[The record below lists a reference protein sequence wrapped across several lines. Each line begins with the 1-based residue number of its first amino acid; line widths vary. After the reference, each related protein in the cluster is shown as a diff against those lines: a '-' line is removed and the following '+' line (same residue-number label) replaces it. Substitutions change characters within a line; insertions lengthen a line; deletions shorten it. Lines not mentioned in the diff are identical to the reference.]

1 MNKINLIITIICA
14 FLCVELAVMA
24 QPRGMML
31 DDDEPEE
38 VEPTPEPTPTPA
50 PQENVQPETIKPVNT
65 TPVVDVP
72 TESIKPVNTT
82 PQVNTGSTTTTTKTT
97 TTTTTPAGSGV
108 SYGSQLNRND
118 DGVGGAPSDIEAP
131 TPIED
136 KKYIKEPLVQDGVYE
151 KMRLK
156 ERQVLAYD
164 DIREAD
170 VLWSK
175 RVWRVIDTREKMN
188 LTFSYPEQPFV
199 GILLDIISK
208 SDEAKIFVDDG
219 FTVETSADEILNR
232 LGASETVEVYNPVTE
247 EYETVVVTNDFNP
260 ELITKIRIKE
270 DWVFD
275 EEASTMVVR
284 ILAIAPIRDVYDDN
298 DNFRGEEAIFWAYYP
313 SIRQDLSRY
322 EAYNPLNDAQRLTWE
337 DLLEMRYFSSHIY
350 KEGNV
355 RDMRIKDYTSGVDI
369 LLESDR
375 IKRKIF
381 EYEHDLWSY

>member
-1 MNKINLIITIICA
+1 MNKFNLIITIICT
-14 FLCVELAVMA
+14 FLCVELAVNA
-24 QPRGMML
+24 QPRGMIIE
-31 DDDEPEE
+31 DDEPEE
-38 VEPTPEPTPTPA
+38 EVVPTPV
-50 PQENVQPETIKPVNT
+50 ENVQPEPIRPSNP
-65 TPVVDVP
+65 TPAVTVP
-72 TESIKPVNTT
+72 TESVTPANTT
-82 PQVNTGSTTTTTKTT
+82 PYVETGTGSPNTPTPASATTP
-97 TTTTTPAGSGV
+97 TTTTTPSSSSGV
-108 SYGSQLNRND
+108 SYGNTLNRNNE
-118 DGVGGAPSDIEAP
+118 GTGGASNDIEAP
-131 TPIED
+131 TPLED
-136 KKYIKEPLVQDGVYE
+136 KKFIKESLVQDGVYE

-208 SDEAKIFVDDG
+208 SDEAKIFTDDG
-219 FTVETSADEILNR
+219 FTMETTADEILNR
-232 LGASETVEVYNPVTE
+232 LGASETIEVYNPVTE
-247 EYETVVVTNDFNP
+247 EFETETVSNDFNP
-260 ELITKIRIKE
+260 ELIKKIRIKE

-284 ILAIAPIRDVYDDN
+284 ILAIAPIIDEYDDN
-298 DNFRGEEAIFWAYYP
+298 DNFRGERAMFWAYYP
-313 SIRQDLSRY
+313 SIRQDLARY

-369 LLESDR
+369 LLESER